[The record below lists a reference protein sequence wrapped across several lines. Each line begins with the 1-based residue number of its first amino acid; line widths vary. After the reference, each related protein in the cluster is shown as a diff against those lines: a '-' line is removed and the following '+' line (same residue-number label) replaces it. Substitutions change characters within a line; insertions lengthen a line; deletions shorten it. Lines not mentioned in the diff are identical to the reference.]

1 MAANAAALE
10 FQARRKNLLNLALK
24 RDPILPRLKQGVSF
38 VHDGEPPE
46 AHSAVDE
53 SPPAD
58 SHINTISQS
67 HMPVDES
74 ANTTKISSNKD
85 STTTTSSTLK
95 IKSTTIS
102 TKSPI
107 PAKAATSFSIP
118 PIIPLVGVTILL
130 LVCGAAAIFLPTF
143 LLSLQHDDYS
153 CLPGC
158 WNG

>member
-24 RDPILPRLKQGVSF
+24 RDPILPRIKQGVSF

-67 HMPVDES
+67 HMPV
-74 ANTTKISSNKD
+74 
-85 STTTTSSTLK
+85 
-95 IKSTTIS
+95 
-102 TKSPI
+102 
-107 PAKAATSFSIP
+107 
-118 PIIPLVGVTILL
+118 
-130 LVCGAAAIFLPTF
+130 
-143 LLSLQHDDYS
+143 
-153 CLPGC
+153 
-158 WNG
+158 